1 MKAINVGDNTYD
13 IFDDSMQVYSQLPA
27 QAYVVRCS
35 MGRGFYLEKY
45 NEMEV
50 NESKIYGVHL
60 SKINKVMNM
69 FRSSERNLGVI
80 LSGDKGIGKSL
91 FARLLSNEVIKN
103 GMPVIIVDTY
113 IQGIASYIESIQQE
127 VMILFDE
134 FDKTF
139 GEVKSKDG
147 EASPQ
152 TSLLSLFDG
161 LSSGKKLFVITC
173 NDLNKLNE
181 YLINRPGRFHYHF
194 RFDYP
199 SAAEIREYLK
209 DKLKEEYY
217 TEIDSV
223 ISFSN
228 KVSLN
233 FDCLRAIATELNTG
247 LVFSEAIKDLNIINT
262 ETQRY
267 NLVLKFKNGYSVRA
281 KNVGLDMFGDS
292 GTTQIYMYN
301 NKGINIID
309 IEFDP
314 NDAYFDMIKTTNI
327 VAAENLSVS
336 YFFDEE
342 DEDEKTL
349 MDELKKCG
357 VDYLMIN
364 RKGGENIHYRV

>member
-27 QAYVVRCS
+27 QAYVVRYS
-35 MGRGFYLEKY
+35 IGRGFYLEKY

-69 FRSSERNLGVI
+69 FRSQERNLGII
-80 LSGDKGIGKSL
+80 LSGNKGIGKSL

-103 GMPVIIVDTY
+103 NIPVIIVDTY

-127 VMILFDE
+127 VMVLFDE

-139 GEVKSKDG
+139 GEVRSKDG

-209 DKLKEEYY
+209 DKIKEEYY
-217 TEIDSV
+217 EEIDSV
-223 ISFSN
+223 VSFSN

-247 LVFSEAIKDLNIINT
+247 LTFSEAIKDLNIINT
-262 ETQRY
+262 ETKKY
-267 NLVLKFKNGYSVRA
+267 NLILKFKNGYSVRS
-281 KNVGLDMFGDS
+281 KGVGLDMFCDS
-292 GTTQIYMYN
+292 EEVTIYMYDNKGN
-301 NKGINIID
+301 NKID
-309 IEFDP
+309 IDFNP
-314 NDAYFDMIKTTNI
+314 SDAYFDMIKATNI
-327 VAAENLSVS
+327 VAAENISVN
-336 YFFDEE
+336 YYFDEE
-342 DEDEKTL
+342 YEEEKTL

-364 RKGGENIHYRV
+364 RKDGENIHYRI